1 MNPNFESRITNF
13 KRVISYPKNLQVN
26 SLKSKLRGNKIVLFG
41 AKEAPEGQTSTS
53 GSISG
58 STSGL
63 PMDNFRDEFDRRA
76 QDFFGRGIMDDFNS
90 GIGRTTNQPVVGIQE
105 RTRSPY
111 QSMSPAPPRTN
122 VRIFLKSEN
131 SSKNDRNNF

>member
-1 MNPNFESRITNF
+1 M
-13 KRVISYPKNLQVN
+13 N

-41 AKEAPEGQTSTS
+41 AKEAPERKLST
-53 GSISG
+53 SG

-90 GIGRTTNQPVVGIQE
+90 GIGRSSSRQSNQPVVVGIQE
-105 RTRSPY
+105 QTRSPY

-122 VRIFLKSEN
+122 VRIFEIIKI
-131 SSKNDRNNF
+131 SSKTNF

>member
-1 MNPNFESRITNF
+1 M
-13 KRVISYPKNLQVN
+13 N

-41 AKEAPEGQTSTS
+41 AKEAPERKLSTS
-53 GSISG
+53 GSTTG

-76 QDFFGRGIMDDFNS
+76 QDFFGRGIMDDFSS
-90 GIGRTTNQPVVGIQE
+90 GIGRSSSRQSNQPVVVGIQE

-122 VRIFLKSEN
+122 VRIFLKSKKFHRKLIFN
-131 SSKNDRNNF
+131 KKCSKFQISS

>member
-1 MNPNFESRITNF
+1 M
-13 KRVISYPKNLQVN
+13 N

-41 AKEAPEGQTSTS
+41 AKEAPERKLSTS
-53 GSISG
+53 GSTTGSTSG

-90 GIGRTTNQPVVGIQE
+90 GIGRSSSRQSNQPVVVGIQE

-122 VRIFLKSEN
+122 VRIFLKSKNFIEN
-131 SSKNDRNNF
+131 

>member
-1 MNPNFESRITNF
+1 M
-13 KRVISYPKNLQVN
+13 N

-41 AKEAPEGQTSTS
+41 AKEAPERKLSTS
-53 GSISG
+53 GSTTG
-58 STSGL
+58 PTSGL

-76 QDFFGRGIMDDFNS
+76 QDFFGRGIMDDFSS
-90 GIGRTTNQPVVGIQE
+90 GIGRSSSRQSNQPVVVGIQE

-122 VRIFLKSEN
+122 VRIFEIIKI
-131 SSKNDRNNF
+131 SSKTTFLIKKCSKFQISS